1 MTAIPPG
8 PRAPA
13 LFQTLRWLRSPIEML
28 EDCRQRYGDTFTIR
42 LSAFDPL
49 VLFSH
54 PTAVKEIFT
63 ADPENLRAGEANVVL
78 EPFLGPD
85 SVLLA
90 DGTRHRRKRRLMMPP
105 FHGERMQL
113 YGEVM
118 GAITDRVIDSWP
130 LGTPFPIHAE
140 TQRIT
145 LDVIL
150 RAVFGIAEDDQ
161 FDALRR
167 RMVQGAEIVTAHPM
181 LMMKALQRDLGALT
195 PWRRV
200 TRLRD
205 EVDQMLFAEF
215 ARRRAEARTDRTDV
229 LSLLLAARDEDGE
242 PMSDHELRDEMVTLL
257 LAGHET
263 TATTLAW
270 VLHYLLAHADVH
282 ARLRAEIAAYG
293 DPERIPGST
302 DLPFLDATI
311 KETQRLMPIIPMV
324 GRRLHAPTTIGGHDL
339 PAGVVAAPS
348 IYLTHRRPDL
358 WEAPD
363 EFRPER
369 FLGKRPSPFE
379 FFPFGGG
386 TRACLGAAFATFEM
400 KIVLARMLARVE
412 LRGVPGYR
420 PRIVRRG
427 IAFAPSEGMPLVVES
442 GRFRPRALGRSA
454 SDAPMALG
462 PRGQLGDL
470 AS

>member
-1 MTAIPPG
+1 MTAIPAG
-8 PRAPA
+8 PRAPV
-13 LFQTLRWLRSPIEML
+13 LLQTLRWLSRPIPML
-28 EDCRQRYGDTFTIR
+28 EDCRQRYGDVFTIR
-42 LSAFDPL
+42 LASFPPI
-49 VLFSH
+49 VLFSD
-54 PTAVKEIFT
+54 PAAVKQIFT

-78 EPFLGPD
+78 APFLGTD

-90 DGTRHRRKRRLMMPP
+90 DGTRHRRKRKLMMPP
-105 FHGERMQL
+105 FHGERMQV

-118 GAITDRVIDSWP
+118 RAITDRVIDGWP
-130 LGTPFPIHAE
+130 LGAAFPIHTE

-150 RAVFGIAEDDQ
+150 RAVFGIEEGGQ
-161 FDALRR
+161 FDALRS
-167 RMVQGAEIVTAHPM
+167 RMVEGATVVTDNPM
-181 LMMKALQRDLGALT
+181 LMMKALQRDLGPFT

-215 ARRRAEARTDRTDV
+215 ARRRAEERTDRTDV

-242 PMSDHELRDEMVTLL
+242 PMSNQELRDEMVTLL

-270 VLHYLLAHADVH
+270 VLQYVLSHADVH
-282 ARLRAEIAAYG
+282 ARLRDEIAAF
-293 DPERIPGST
+293 DRAHVPSSS
-302 DLPFLDATI
+302 DLPYLDATI

-324 GRRLHAPTTIGGHDL
+324 GRRLHEPTTIGGRDL

-348 IYLTHRRPDL
+348 MYLTHRRADL
-358 WEAPD
+358 WDAPA

-369 FLGKRPSPFE
+369 FLGKRPSPYE

-386 TRACLGAAFATFEM
+386 NRACLGAAFATFEM
-400 KIVLARMLARVE
+400 KIVLARMLARLE
-412 LRGVPGYR
+412 LRAVPGYR
-420 PRIVRRG
+420 ARIVRRG
-427 IAFAPSEGMPLVVES
+427 VAFAPSEGMPVVVE
-442 GRFRPRALGRSA
+442 RRAA
-454 SDAPMALG
+454 
-462 PRGQLGDL
+462 
-470 AS
+470 